1 MAAKKVLS
9 IGQCFAD
16 HTAIAHTLKRHFGAE
31 VVPASDWAE
40 ALPLLSSEPFALVLV
55 NRLLDADGSSGLD
68 VIRELKSDEALRAL
82 PVLLVSNHE
91 QAQRDAVQA
100 GAEMGFGKA
109 ALGQPAMLGRVR
121 PFLA

>member
-1 MAAKKVLS
+1 MTAKKVLS

-16 HTAIAHTLKRHFGAE
+16 HIAIAHTLNRHFGAE
-31 VVPASDWAE
+31 VIAASDWTE
-40 ALPLLSSEPFALVLV
+40 ALPLLRREPFALILV
-55 NRLLDADGSSGLD
+55 NRLLDADGSPGLD
-68 VIRELKSDEALRAL
+68 VIRELKSDEALRAV
-82 PVLLVSNHE
+82 PVLLMSNHE

>member
-1 MAAKKVLS
+1 VATKKVLS

-16 HTAIAHTLKRHFGAE
+16 HTAIARTLDFHFGAE
-31 VVPASDWAE
+31 VIAASNWAE
-40 ALPLLSSEPFALVLV
+40 ALPLLRSEPFALVLV
-55 NRLLDADGSSGLD
+55 NRVLDADGSSGLD
-68 VIRELKSDEALRAL
+68 VIRELKSDDSLRAL
-82 PVLLVSNHE
+82 PVLLVSNHD

-109 ALGQPAMLGRVR
+109 ALGQPAMLGPVR

>member
-1 MAAKKVLS
+1 MTAKKVLS

-16 HTAIAHTLKRHFGAE
+16 HAAIAHRLNRDFGAD
-31 VVPASDWAE
+31 VVAASDWVE
-40 ALPLLSSEPFALVLV
+40 ALSLLRSESFALVLV
-55 NRLLDADGSSGLD
+55 NRILDADGSPGLD
-68 VIRELKSDEALRAL
+68 VIKELKSDEALRAL

-91 QAQRDAVQA
+91 QAQREAVQA